1 MSVLSP
7 LEWDQFLKQHPDAHI
22 LQSGQWGEFKSDF
35 GWNPLCVQCGSSGA
49 QILFRK
55 LPFGFSIAYI
65 PKGPIGFLSEELLN
79 EIISQCRKNKA
90 AVIYIEP
97 DCLEGEIG
105 TKIFQSFKFE
115 PSSISI
121 QPRRTI
127 LVSLKAVKKK
137 CLKE

>member
-65 PKGPIGFLSEELLN
+65 PKGPIGFLSEELLMKSLASV
-79 EIISQCRKNKA
+79 E
-90 AVIYIEP
+90 
-97 DCLEGEIG
+97 
-105 TKIFQSFKFE
+105 KIRLLSF
-115 PSSISI
+115 
-121 QPRRTI
+121 I
-127 LVSLKAVKKK
+127 LNPIALRGR
-137 CLKE
+137 